1 MLLSY
6 CCNQRF
12 NLDWTWIILDHEESP
27 DYKWTVFDGP
37 VDAIWIENMN
47 TVLDDNMT
55 LCPNLSC
62 LPVQVPKTPMV
73 HGETESSQKIQQFG
87 QFMFV
92 SVVLLSGK
100 ANCFGLFPFLVTSN
114 RIGGLA
120 NGERIKLNW
129 TMFLGS
135 SRYLPLTWSIKPTIL
150 WGYHGI
156 CWDVGTS
163 WIWHANLLTFFFRWL
178 LKEKVPCFIFP
189 RASERRVLP
198 IVGVC
203 KTSSHLHIFS
213 SSHLLILTS
222 SPHPS
227 SSHLHIFS
235 SSHLLTFTP
244 SHLHIFSSSH
254 LLIFTS
260 SHLHIFS
267 SHIFSSCPL
276 ALLPSPSFL
285 FLFWRREQGQCQ
297 RDGTK
302 RNLFARNEGRASK
315 TEEKLRFYLCWS
327 NPFARNEGRSSKTE
341 EKLRFYLSWSNP
353 FARNEGRSSKTEEK
367 LRFYL
372 SRSNP
377 FARNEGRSSKTDEK
391 LRFYLSWS
399 NPFARNEGRS
409 SKTGA
414 TLSHE
419 MRVDV
424 QKLRKNCDFTCPPAT
439 LSHEMRVDRQK
450 LRKNYDFTCPGATLS
465 HEMRV
470 ERQKLR

>member
-12 NLDWTWIILDHEESP
+12 NLDWTWIILHHEESP

-163 WIWHANLLTFFFRWL
+163 WIWHANLLTFFL
-178 LKEKVPCFIFP
+178 
-189 RASERRVLP
+189 
-198 IVGVC
+198 
-203 KTSSHLHIFS
+203 
-213 SSHLLILTS
+213 
-222 SPHPS
+222 
-227 SSHLHIFS
+227 
-235 SSHLLTFTP
+235 
-244 SHLHIFSSSH
+244 
-254 LLIFTS
+254 
-260 SHLHIFS
+260 
-267 SHIFSSCPL
+267 
-276 ALLPSPSFL
+276 
-285 FLFWRREQGQCQ
+285 
-297 RDGTK
+297 DG
-302 RNLFARNEGRASK
+302 
-315 TEEKLRFYLCWS
+315 C
-327 NPFARNEGRSSKTE
+327 
-341 EKLRFYLSWSNP
+341 
-353 FARNEGRSSKTEEK
+353 
-367 LRFYL
+367 
-372 SRSNP
+372 
-377 FARNEGRSSKTDEK
+377 
-391 LRFYLSWS
+391 
-399 NPFARNEGRS
+399 
-409 SKTGA
+409 
-414 TLSHE
+414 
-419 MRVDV
+419 
-424 QKLRKNCDFTCPPAT
+424 
-439 LSHEMRVDRQK
+439 
-450 LRKNYDFTCPGATLS
+450 
-465 HEMRV
+465 
-470 ERQKLR
+470 